1 MVRIEQGGEYTAKRF
16 RSGTGDKGDW
26 ELVVVKAEG
35 KARQELVIFPTN
47 IPSGITEDG
56 TFRVDNIR
64 SVEIRVQKNP
74 DGTWGAEK
82 TRVEAEVTA
91 IVYDDLDDLYSGDFD
106 LCPLQNIK
114 ELPRTSNLDD
124 VRAALASAAP
134 LSLAPDY
141 LLLDTSL
148 TAWRTML
155 GLRHKGS

>member
-1 MVRIEQGGEYTAKRF
+1 MQERLSGLLHGRTEGLRFSTAPIADELACNPLVWASNSTTVALEAAIKGLPVMVMQ
-16 RSGTGDKGDW
+16 
-26 ELVVVKAEG
+26 
-35 KARQELVIFPTN
+35 P
-47 IPSGITEDG
+47 
-56 TFRVDNIR
+56 
-64 SVEIRVQKNP
+64 
-74 DGTWGAEK
+74 
-82 TRVEAEVTA
+82 
-91 IVYDDLDDLYSGDFD
+91 SGDFD

-155 GLRHKGS
+155 GLRHMGS

>member
-1 MVRIEQGGEYTAKRF
+1 MIAHLFMVFNYFLKEVKIMLDKWTGEVVGTMHIYGISFTKLANQMGMVRIEQGGEYTAKRF

-47 IPSGITEDG
+47 IPSGITEGG

-106 LCPLQNIK
+106 L
-114 ELPRTSNLDD
+114 
-124 VRAALASAAP
+124 
-134 LSLAPDY
+134 
-141 LLLDTSL
+141 
-148 TAWRTML
+148 
-155 GLRHKGS
+155 

>member
-26 ELVVVKAEG
+26 ELAVVKAEG

-47 IPSGITEDG
+47 IPSGITEGG

-64 SVEIRVQKNP
+64 SVEIRVQKNA

-106 LCPLQNIK
+106 L
-114 ELPRTSNLDD
+114 
-124 VRAALASAAP
+124 
-134 LSLAPDY
+134 
-141 LLLDTSL
+141 
-148 TAWRTML
+148 
-155 GLRHKGS
+155 